1 MRKAFLSH
9 SSEDADFVK
18 EVASR
23 LGRPRTLIDTW
34 SFDPGEDFR
43 EEIRRA
49 LDESDVFVFFVS
61 EASLRSSWCQFELN
75 EAELRSIRKMLR
87 GSLAILIGDVDI
99 NELPEWLR
107 RAKVV
112 RHTAPQRS
120 ARVIEATLLGPS
132 TDSHPFM
139 GRSAELQRSLR
150 KLTVSNPMPRVLV
163 ISGLEGVGRR
173 SFLRRLLSEGLDLD
187 LGPFIVLPQTATI
200 EDLYIEAL
208 SAAML
213 LTRDEAENQLSVFR
227 AMSTEEQA
235 SETGA
240 QLALL
245 AEQGAAPCVIDRGS
259 MFDNTS
265 SYLEVYRLLFDR
277 FLEDPDAYLC
287 LVHQRSPRIRNLPQ
301 RSSILEQR
309 LDPLAE
315 PDSQALVTRLLREVN
330 ARPDSS
336 EAERLAEQTAGYPP
350 AAYFLAAE
358 VDEYGLDV
366 VLNNSDLLRE
376 FHSGRFAQFIDELHL
391 GDREKV
397 ILSYLASEI
406 TLPLR
411 GIAAATDNSLEETS
425 AALQILVDLNLVQ
438 VVDREYMVAAPI
450 QATVQRGHRVELD
463 RGWYKEAF
471 SRLEDEYWSEE
482 KSLPPISVVDATL
495 RAGFRIG
502 NRSSEGYGT
511 LVRPSL
517 LINAAQECYHQRA
530 YEDALN
536 YTDRAETLGG
546 MSPALLEVKVKALA
560 QLKRFGDARKALHSY
575 REFGERRQWY
585 LDGFI
590 ERRAGRHDRACDKF
604 QKGYAQGDRSL
615 PLLRD
620 YADSLLR
627 CGVSEQ
633 ALKMGTEAREREP
646 RDPFVLD
653 LFARIAISVGT
664 TPEAEEALNALEAI
678 DGDERFI
685 LHRRAWFLIR
695 RRGNAEAGRQA
706 AQLAERACKRRD
718 APLEAY
724 VALARAL
731 IISRDWPR
739 YAEVKQLISQK
750 TGHDGRKINDFLEC
764 QAYLQRDDWRH
775 AEQALNRARYPA
787 DRTVDLEIKI
797 LEEKSRDQAVLLTER
812 QAAEEEIKRLRKVSA
827 DGPTKS
833 VDDLIAF
840 E

>member
-9 SSEDADFVK
+9 SSDDAEYVR
-18 EVASR
+18 EVASL
-23 LGRPRTLIDTW
+23 LGRPRAHIDAW
-34 SFDPGEDFR
+34 SFEPGEDFR

-61 EASLRSSWCQFELN
+61 ESSLRSSWCRFELD

-87 GSLAILIGDVDI
+87 HSLAILIGDVDI
-99 NELPEWLR
+99 AELPEWLR

-112 RHTAPQRS
+112 RHNAPQRS
-120 ARVIEATLLGPS
+120 ARVIEAALLGPA
-132 TDSHPFM
+132 TDSHPFI
-139 GRSAELQRSLR
+139 GRSSDLQRSLR
-150 KLTVSNPMPRVLV
+150 KLTAASPLPRIL
-163 ISGLEGVGRR
+163 IASGLEGVGRR
-173 SFLRRLLSEGLDLD
+173 SFLRRLVADGLDLD

-213 LTRDEAENQLSVFR
+213 LTRQEAEQQLAVFR
-227 AMSTEEQA
+227 AMSIEDQA
-235 SETGA
+235 NETGG

-245 AEQGAAPCVIDRGS
+245 AEQGNAPCVIDRGS

-265 SYLEVYRLLFDR
+265 SYLEVYRLMFER
-277 FLEDPDAYLC
+277 FLQAPDAYLC
-287 LVHQRSPRIRNLPQ
+287 VIHRRSPRTRDLSQ
-301 RSSILEQR
+301 RSSLLEQR
-309 LDPLAE
+309 LSPLAE

-330 ARPDSS
+330 ARPSTE
-336 EAERLAEQTAGYPP
+336 EATRLAEQTAGYPP
-350 AAYFLAAE
+350 AAYYLAAQ

-366 VLNNSDLLRE
+366 VLNSVDLLRE
-376 FHSGRFAQFIDELHL
+376 FHSGRFAQFIDELNL

-397 ILSYLASEI
+397 TLSYLADEI

-411 GIAAATDNSLEETS
+411 GIAAATGQSLEETS
-425 AALQILVDLNLVQ
+425 EALQLLVDLNLVQ

-450 QATVQRGHRVELD
+450 QATVQRGHRVGLD
-463 RGWYKEAF
+463 RRWYKEAF
-471 SRLEDEYWSEE
+471 ARLEEEYWSAEQ
-482 KSLPPISVVDATL
+482 SLPPISVVDATL

-517 LINAAQECYHQRA
+517 LINAAQERYHQRA
-530 YEDALN
+530 YDDALD
-536 YTDRAETLGG
+536 YTERAETLGG

-560 QLKRFGDARKALHSY
+560 QLKRYGDARKALKSY

-590 ERRAGRHDRACDKF
+590 DRRAGRHDRACDKF

-627 CGVSEQ
+627 CGAGEQ

-664 TPEAEEALNALEAI
+664 TPEAEEALDALDEI
-678 DGDERFI
+678 DGEKRFI

-695 RRGNAEAGRQA
+695 RRGNAESGRQA
-706 AQLAERACKRRD
+706 AQLAERACKRKD

-724 VALARAL
+724 VAWARAL
-731 IISRDWPR
+731 IIAREWPS
-739 YAEVKQLISQK
+739 YAKVKQLISQK
-750 TGHDGRKINDFLEC
+750 TGHDVRRITDFLEC
-764 QAYLQRDDWRH
+764 RAFLQRDDWRH
-775 AEQALNRARYPA
+775 AEQALHRAHYPA
-787 DRTVDLEIKI
+787 DRTVDVEIRI

-812 QAAEEEIKRLRKVSA
+812 KAAEAEVKRLRQVSA
-827 DGPTKS
+827 DSPTMS
-833 VDDLIAF
+833 VDDLLAS